1 MGGDVMGEKGMRG
14 DERRGGDE
22 RGWMGEGMGW
32 EGGEG
37 MLEDEGEEVLSRVY
51 LDVTQT

>member
-1 MGGDVMGEKGMRG
+1 MRGDVMGGKGMRG
-14 DERRGGDE
+14 
-22 RGWMGEGMGW
+22 EGK
-32 EGGEG
+32 GGEG